1 MQVFYGFLNLQIEVV
16 NFILPENNSIYLLQ
30 EYAGFYCHSWIYCNC
45 EIESYIFELN
55 CRNNE
60 KFFHKVKTGLTHEAF
75 QYFCF
80 QDVYSLNFYSWFF
93 RDFKY
98 CKLFLVCLSS
108 ISRMYLSW
116 TFSAFLIHIFSLKC
130 SVLASSS

>member
-16 NFILPENNSIYLLQ
+16 NFILPEKNSIYLLQ
-30 EYAGFYCHSWIYCNC
+30 EYAGFYCHIWIYCNC

-60 KFFHKVKTGLTHEAF
+60 KSFHKARTGLTHEAF

-80 QDVYSLNFYSWFF
+80 HDV
-93 RDFKY
+93 
-98 CKLFLVCLSS
+98 
-108 ISRMYLSW
+108 
-116 TFSAFLIHIFSLKC
+116 
-130 SVLASSS
+130 